1 MTPNGWAKHFIVIGT
16 ITVWFSL
23 VIVGCENSY
32 QDRSNGA
39 IYVNNITECSTLD
52 QYFVS
57 DTLAAQLNKLGRAEV
72 LTEDYIN
79 LYHKIDSAKGLKRL
93 SLNYVLDTGLSRVQ
107 LQQLLVCCYTV
118 KGKALII
125 SDTNSTGYIDLS
137 LANDLNLKL
146 DSLMNEGLFG
156 AHEEVA
162 LDNNFDVLMITRP
175 TSVTFVNFGTEEAYV
190 DTHYDIACSN
200 LYEDGNLYGGGYI
213 ILKKDRFKK

>member
-1 MTPNGWAKHFIVIGT
+1 MTPNGWAKHFIVIGA
-16 ITVWFSL
+16 IAVWLSL
-23 VIVGCENSY
+23 VILGCENSN

-72 LTEDYIN
+72 LTEDYII

-93 SLNYVLDTGLSRVQ
+93 SLNYVMAAGLSRVQ
-107 LQQLLVCCYTV
+107 LQQLLVCCYAV

-125 SDTNSTGYIDLS
+125 KDTNSVGYVDLS
-137 LANDLNLKL
+137 LTDDLNLKL

-156 AHEEVA
+156 THEEVV

-175 TSVTFVNFGTEEAYV
+175 ASVTFVNFGTDEAYV